1 MRAVAPIPTL
11 SLPGEARP
19 RIPSGGARESADAI
33 APTGVSDPDSGSLDP
48 AKQVRIPARRD
59 RFGTRSAPPLP
70 RLSERPFSTVLL
82 VIYSTVLA
90 LGLGFGSAWW
100 MLSGDY
106 PFGVV
111 TIGAWKAA
119 PGVGS
124 PKADPYSRAILTRR
138 GDVSLAIGEGLALSA
153 RVDSAGRA
161 LDSACSYRIGTT
173 TPQSRLWTLTLYD
186 SAGLVLTTELGRSGF
201 TSSEILRDQ
210 DGRFTIE
217 LSRQARSGNWLQ
229 LPASGPFTMML
240 RRYDTPAS
248 AASASLDAASVPSIE
263 RLGCGS

>member
-1 MRAVAPIPTL
+1 MSVDAAVSA
-11 SLPGEARP
+11 
-19 RIPSGGARESADAI
+19 GG
-33 APTGVSDPDSGSLDP
+33 SDPDSASLDP
-48 AKQVRIPARRD
+48 KQRVHVTARQD
-59 RFGTRSAPPLP
+59 RFRTPAARPVTRFSD
-70 RLSERPFSTVLL
+70 RPVSTVLL
-82 VIYSTVLA
+82 VIYATALA

-100 MLSGDY
+100 MLSGEY

-119 PGVGS
+119 PAVGS

-138 GDVSLAIGEGLALSA
+138 GDVSLAVGEGLALSA

-173 TPQSRLWTLTLYD
+173 TPQSRFWTLSQYD
-186 SAGLVLTTELGRSGF
+186 EGGAVATTELGRSGF

-217 LSRQARSGNWLQ
+217 LSRHARSGNWLQ
-229 LPASGPFTMML
+229 LPADGTFML
-240 RRYDTPAS
+240 VLRLYDTPAS
-248 AASASLDAASVPSIE
+248 AASASLDPASIPSIE

>member
-1 MRAVAPIPTL
+1 M
-11 SLPGEARP
+11 
-19 RIPSGGARESADAI
+19 SADATVS
-33 APTGVSDPDSGSLDP
+33 TGGPDPDSRALDP
-48 AKQVRIPARRD
+48 VRRVHLPPQRGRRD
-59 RFGTRSAPPLP
+59 THVTRPLP
-70 RLSERPFSTVLL
+70 RSSERPFSTVLL
-82 VIYSTVLA
+82 VVYSTALA

-111 TIGAWKAA
+111 RIGAWKAA

-153 RVDSAGRA
+153 RVDSAGRI

-173 TPQSRLWTLTLYD
+173 TPQSRFWSLTLYD
-186 SAGLVLTTELGRSGF
+186 EAGSVVTTELGRSGF
-201 TSSEILRDQ
+201 TSSEVLRDQ
-210 DGRFTIE
+210 DGHFTIE

-229 LPASGPFTMML
+229 LPADGHFTLTL
-240 RRYDTPAS
+240 RLYDTPAS
-248 AASASLDAASVPSIE
+248 AATASLDPASVPSIE
-263 RLGCGS
+263 RLGCGA